1 MKQGRWIGVVVII
14 LAALGG
20 AWWVMAPT
28 PPPQKPVSTTPAPKA
43 KKPKVEVSTD
53 MPVVTPD
60 APVVADAPEE
70 KERPAGFPPD
80 DAPEVKAGEYN
91 PSMLPP
97 PATSYQDDPKR
108 FGRTYKVH
116 ATLAS
121 DAWSKL
127 ADSVSD
133 PALKAEIEEV
143 SRDLQDPTADPLETT
158 HAEIM
163 LDSRIRSQTELDP
176 KAQNILD
183 YLNQMSSSVIQDGDP
198 KAIPPPK

>member
-1 MKQGRWIGVVVII
+1 MKQGRWIGVIIVI
-14 LAALGG
+14 LAAIAG

-28 PPPQKPVSTTPAPKA
+28 PPPKKPVVTTPAPKP
-43 KKPKVEVSTD
+43 KKPKLEVATD
-53 MPVVTPD
+53 MPEVTPD
-60 APVVADAPEE
+60 EPRVAEAPDKEE
-70 KERPAGFPPD
+70 PAGFAPD
-80 DAPEVKAGEYN
+80 DAPEVKPGEYN
-91 PSMLPP
+91 PAMLPP

-108 FGRTYKVH
+108 FGRNYQSH

-127 ADSVSD
+127 AESVTD

-143 SRDLQDPTADPLETT
+143 SRDLKDPSADPLETT
-158 HAEIM
+158 HAEIL
-163 LDSRIRSQTELDP
+163 LDNRIRNQAELDP